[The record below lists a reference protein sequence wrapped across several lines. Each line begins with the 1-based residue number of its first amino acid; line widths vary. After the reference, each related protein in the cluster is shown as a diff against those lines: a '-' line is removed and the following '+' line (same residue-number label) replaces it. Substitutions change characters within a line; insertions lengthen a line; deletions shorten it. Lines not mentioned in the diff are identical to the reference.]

1 MFKRTTLALCIA
13 LALNAS
19 TQAAGILVFDATS
32 KMQMV
37 IDSAQRAKEF
47 AQSISEARNHLN
59 QLKSQ
64 AEHYKSMVEGHYG
77 FEEILSDPNLND
89 VIDLSAYSDL
99 YDAIDDISDLRSE
112 FDLYSDDP
120 VIQRRYDMQL
130 KQLRFQ
136 EMLYE
141 RSTERNERMSRL
153 LNQFGSATTPAAKED
168 LANSINFETMQMQ
181 NEQRMMDSMSNMLER
196 QKTLEAQQRSLKLKQ
211 QIFGDGIPLKRG

>member
-1 MFKRTTLALCIA
+1 MLRRTTLALCIA

-19 TQAAGILVFDATS
+19 TQATGIPVVDVASIT
-32 KMQMV
+32 QMV
-37 IDSAQRAKEF
+37 VDSAQRAKEF
-47 AQSISEARNHLN
+47 TRSISEARNRLN

-64 AEHYKSMVEGHYG
+64 AAHYKSMVEGHYG
-77 FEEILSDPNLND
+77 FEEILSDPDLNS
-89 VIDLSAYSDL
+89 VIDLNTYSDL
-99 YDAIDDISDLRSE
+99 YDAVGDISDLRSE

-120 VIQRRYDMQL
+120 LIQRRYDLQL

-141 RSTERNERMSRL
+141 RSTKRNERMSRL
-153 LNQFGSATTPAAKED
+153 LSQFGSATTPAAKED

-181 NEQRMMDSMSNMLER
+181 NEQHMMDSISDMLER
-196 QKTLEAQQRSLKLKQ
+196 QKTLEAQQRSLKLKH